1 MKKRILI
8 LAVLLAVFT
17 SSAFAVSINV
27 KGNEYK
33 SSPSTSRV
41 GLGLQVGYP
50 LLDAV
55 ITYTN
60 TNPQDDLFGF
70 RFSGSFGFNF
80 AGVFNINATA
90 DWIFY
95 QLYFTNTNSKEA
107 ENSILDFSLGA
118 GVALGFGTIG
128 YIGPIGSFAVNY
140 TFAKNWVV
148 FLRTN
153 LGYVFGIYGASSNM
167 FYVSGTA
174 GFTYEFDV

>member
-1 MKKRILI
+1 MKKRIII

-17 SSAFAVSINV
+17 SSAFAVSINL
-27 KGNEYK
+27 KGNEDK
-33 SSPSTSRV
+33 SSPSTSRI

-60 TNPQDDLFGF
+60 NPKDDLFGF
-70 RFSGSFGFNF
+70 RFSGSFGYNF

-90 DWIFY
+90 DWIFCHM
-95 QLYFTNTNSKEA
+95 FFSETNSKEA

-118 GVALGFGTIG
+118 GAALGFGTIG

-140 TFAKNWVV
+140 TFA
-148 FLRTN
+148 
-153 LGYVFGIYGASSNM
+153 
-167 FYVSGTA
+167 
-174 GFTYEFDV
+174 

>member
-60 TNPQDDLFGF
+60 TNPLIRKTIFSDLDFQVHSVSTLPEYLTLMQLQIGF
-70 RFSGSFGFNF
+70 SISCILQILIQKRLKT
-80 AGVFNINATA
+80 VF
-90 DWIFY
+90 
-95 QLYFTNTNSKEA
+95 
-107 ENSILDFSLGA
+107 SILS
-118 GVALGFGTIG
+118 
-128 YIGPIGSFAVNY
+128 
-140 TFAKNWVV
+140 
-148 FLRTN
+148 
-153 LGYVFGIYGASSNM
+153 
-167 FYVSGTA
+167 
-174 GFTYEFDV
+174 